1 MVSSMS
7 IIIEKQQN
15 VCIWTEAGVLN
26 NKLCDRDFHCEQCPL
41 DAALRDHSDT
51 CREEEPDLEYVDLPL
66 IMDEELPEHVK
77 PLLAPFRSL
86 TICTDLRYSSRHVWI
101 RLLPT
106 GMVRCG
112 LDAFAAALLPDDSQI
127 VVLANRSF
135 VREGE
140 EFGWVYGGNNAI
152 PLSAPVSGTV
162 VCRNMDL
169 LYATDSVRTRPYEK
183 GCIVTLA
190 PEVGALA
197 TARLSSPRNH
207 IRRIR
212 RRGRDLNDRLR
223 KLMTSPE
230 LGLCLNDGGEPVSS
244 IEELF
249 GEQRY
254 WELLRKFVGGE

>member
-1 MVSSMS
+1 MS

-26 NKLCDRDFHCEQCPL
+26 NKLCDRDFQCEHCPL
-41 DAALRDHSDT
+41 DAALRDHSDV

-66 IMDEELPEHVK
+66 IMDEELPDHVK

-86 TICTDLRYSSRHVWI
+86 TICTDLRYSRRHIWI

-112 LDAFAAALLPDDSQI
+112 LDAFAAALLPGDSQI
-127 VVLANRSF
+127 VVLANRTY

-140 EFGWVYGGNNAI
+140 DFGWVYGGNHTL
-152 PLSAPVSGTV
+152 PLSAPVSGTI
-162 VCRNMDL
+162 VCRNTDL
-169 LYATDSVRTRPYEK
+169 LDSTDSVRTHPYAR
-183 GCIVTLA
+183 GCVVTLA
-190 PEVGALA
+190 PDVGALA

-212 RRGRDLNDRLR
+212 RRSRDINERLQR
-223 KLMTSPE
+223 LLSSPGI
-230 LGLCLNDGGEPVSS
+230 GLCLNDGGEPVTSL
-244 IEELF
+244 EELL
-249 GEQRY
+249 GKERY
-254 WELLRKFVGGE
+254 WDLLAKFVGGE